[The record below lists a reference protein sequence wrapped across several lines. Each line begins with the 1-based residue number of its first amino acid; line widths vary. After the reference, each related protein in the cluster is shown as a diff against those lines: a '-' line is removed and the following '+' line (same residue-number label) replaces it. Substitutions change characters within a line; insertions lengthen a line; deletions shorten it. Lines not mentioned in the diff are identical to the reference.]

1 MNQYVVHLPISFKG
15 WIMEGIARDSATA
28 IGIRPRFHFFAES
41 KKDYLR
47 PEVLFGLFNFRKSK
61 VHIFMHHRSYF
72 KYANL
77 VIGRKHVFLTHFDF
91 PGQLSTIQW
100 EGLASADR
108 VITQN
113 SDIASLVE
121 HHGVERKKILVG
133 YGGVSR
139 SEYFPMSKLG
149 VPAPYVLIVGECKP
163 RKNPKFL
170 EEIVLGS
177 PNLDFVI
184 HGNGWLNYIF
194 AGKALPKNL
203 EVHEFEKSKNPK
215 LMREASALL
224 SVATNEGGPFP
235 VLEALASGTPVVATP
250 TGFCPDL
257 VSEGRGCLLTQTPDI
272 NEVQEA
278 ITVAL
283 DLKAE
288 IATQDL
294 LFGRLTW
301 NEFGFKLYGDRS
313 N

>member
-15 WIMEGIARDSATA
+15 WIMEGIALDSAAA
-28 IGIRPRFHFFAES
+28 IGISPRFHFFAER

-47 PEVLFGLFNFRKSK
+47 PEVLFGLFNFKKSK
-61 VHIFMHHRSYF
+61 VHIFMHHRSFF

-91 PGQLSTIQW
+91 PDELSKIQW

-113 SDIASLVE
+113 SKISSLIE
-121 HHGVERKKILVG
+121 NNGVERKKILVG

-149 VPAPYVLIVGECKP
+149 VSVPYVLIVGECKP

-170 EEIVLGS
+170 EEIVLGL
-177 PNLDFVI
+177 PNIDFVI

-194 AGKALPKNL
+194 VGKALPKNL
-203 EVHEFEKSKNPK
+203 EVYEFEKSKNSK

-250 TGFCPDL
+250 TGFCPEL
-257 VSEGRGCLLTQTPDI
+257 VSEGRGCLLTPNPDI

-278 ITVAL
+278 ISAGNIT
-283 DLKAE
+283 
-288 IATQDL
+288 
-294 LFGRLTW
+294 
-301 NEFGFKLYGDRS
+301 FKK
-313 N
+313 